1 MSLEIGSGCDDVVV
15 KRRYAI
21 IEKRERPKNG
31 SSDDER
37 IRTQCPRDR
46 SLQGVT
52 VADRSAVST
61 IAGYFYQ
68 FDRSIL
74 SILGLSNAND
84 SVAIECIEDIDVHTA
99 TETTAVQCKY
109 YEKSEY
115 NHSVIKPA
123 IMFML
128 THYKAGLTAG
138 RPAIQYHLSG
148 HFASGQDKLVLPFD
162 ISFLKNNFLTTASK
176 DKTVKKHEELD
187 VSDAELEDFLKRLS
201 IDVNAAKF
209 DDQFKTIIDG
219 LVKQFECSSF
229 AAEFFY
235 YNSAL
240 RVIKELA
247 IEPDEALRA
256 TTRTAFIKRIDTS
269 SYLFDEWF
277 IAKLG
282 AAKYYRG
289 LRNEFFAAG
298 VNVSP
303 ADRLFIIHPAGDT
316 YSRNAVKTLLKTIS
330 RKYSKLSKRDSKP
343 FSPYVLLVGI
353 DDRELAGLKQ
363 ELHNEGVRFVDGYD
377 FKGAQFDA
385 GSISRPASADSGP
398 ALRLFCDLAEAR
410 QTFLS
415 FQRSRAIYEFYR
427 SEPVA
432 DFGDG
437 AIIHTRFQIPK
448 YEDIDKII

>member
-1 MSLEIGSGCDDVVV
+1 M
-15 KRRYAI
+15 
-21 IEKRERPKNG
+21 
-31 SSDDER
+31 
-37 IRTQCPRDR
+37 
-46 SLQGVT
+46 

-74 SILGLSNAND
+74 SILGLPSPND

-128 THYKAGLTAG
+128 SHYKEGLTAG
-138 RPAIQYHLSG
+138 RPAIQYQLSG
-148 HFASGQDKLVLPFD
+148 YFASGQDKLVLPFD
-162 ISFLKNNFLTTASK
+162 IGFLKTNFLTTASK
-176 DKTVKKHEELD
+176 EGTVKKHEELG
-187 VSDAELEDFLKRLS
+187 VSDAELEGFLKLLS

-209 DDQFKTIIDG
+209 EDQFRAIIHN
-219 LVKQFECSSF
+219 LVKQFGCSPFS
-229 AAEFFY
+229 AEFFY

-240 RVIKELA
+240 RVIRELA
-247 IEPDEALRA
+247 IEPNEALRV
-256 TTRTAFIKRIDTS
+256 TTKTAFIERIDKS
-269 SYLFDEWF
+269 SNLFDEWF
-277 IAKLG
+277 IARRGK
-282 AAKYYRG
+282 ASYYRG

-298 VNVSP
+298 LNVSP
-303 ADRLFIIHPAGDT
+303 AERLFIIHPAGDS
-316 YSRNAVKTLLKTIS
+316 YSRNTVKTLLKTIS
-330 RKYSKLSKRDSKP
+330 RKYSKLSRRDAKP

-353 DDRELAGLKQ
+353 DDSELAGLKQ
-363 ELHNEGVRFVDGYD
+363 ELHNEDFRFVDGYD

-385 GSISRPASADSGP
+385 KSISRPVSADAGP
-398 ALRLFCDLAEAR
+398 ALRLFCSLEEAR

-415 FQRSRAIYEFYR
+415 FQRSREIYEFYC
-427 SEPVA
+427 SEPVE

-437 AIIHTRFQIPK
+437 AISHTRFQIPK
-448 YEDIDKII
+448 YEDIDEII

>member
-1 MSLEIGSGCDDVVV
+1 M
-15 KRRYAI
+15 
-21 IEKRERPKNG
+21 
-31 SSDDER
+31 
-37 IRTQCPRDR
+37 
-46 SLQGVT
+46 

-74 SILGLSNAND
+74 SILELPGAND

-99 TETTAVQCKY
+99 TDTTAVQCKY

-128 THYKAGLTAG
+128 AHYKAGLNAG
-138 RPAIQYHLSG
+138 RPAIQYQLSG

-162 ISFLKNNFLTTASK
+162 ICFLKANFLTTVTK
-176 DKTVKKHEELD
+176 EKTVKKHEELG
-187 VSDAELEDFLKRLS
+187 VSDAELEDFLKLLS

-209 DDQFKTIIDG
+209 DDQFQSIIERLTKEFG
-219 LVKQFECSSF
+219 CSPF

-240 RVIKELA
+240 RVTKELA
-247 IEPDEALRA
+247 IEPEDTLRVI
-256 TTRTAFIKRIDTS
+256 TRAAFIKRIDTS

-282 AAKYYRG
+282 VVKYYRE
-289 LRNEFFAAG
+289 LRNEFFATG
-298 VNVSP
+298 VNLSP
-303 ADRLFIIHPAGDT
+303 AERLFIIHPAGDS
-316 YSRNAVKTLLKTIS
+316 YSRNAVKTLLKTIA
-330 RKYSKLSKRDSKP
+330 RKYSKLSKREAKP

-353 DDRELAGLKQ
+353 DDSELAGLKQ
-363 ELHNEGVRFVDGYD
+363 ELHNEDVRFVDGYD
-377 FKGAQFDA
+377 FKGAKFDA
-385 GSISRPASADSGP
+385 GSISRPASFAAAGP
-398 ALRLFCDLAEAR
+398 ALRLFCNLAEAR

-415 FQRSRAIYEFYR
+415 FKRSREIYEFYR
-427 SEPVA
+427 SEPVE

-437 AIIHTRFQIPK
+437 AISHTRFQIPN

>member
-1 MSLEIGSGCDDVVV
+1 MM
-15 KRRYAI
+15 
-21 IEKRERPKNG
+21 
-31 SSDDER
+31 
-37 IRTQCPRDR
+37 
-46 SLQGVT
+46 
-52 VADRSAVST
+52 ADRSAVAT

-74 SILGLSNAND
+74 SILGLTGAND

-128 THYKAGLTAG
+128 AHYKAGLTAG
-138 RPAIQYHLSG
+138 RPAIQYQLSG

-162 ISFLKNNFLTTASK
+162 ISFLKTNFLTTVSK
-176 DKTVKKHEELD
+176 EKIVKKHDELG
-187 VSDAELEDFLKRLS
+187 VSDAELEDFLKLLS

-209 DDQFKTIIDG
+209 EDQFQAIIDS
-219 LVKQFECSSF
+219 LVKQFDCSPF
-229 AAEFFY
+229 VAEFFY

-247 IEPDEALRA
+247 IKPDEALRVI
-256 TTRTAFIKRIDTS
+256 TRTAFLKRIDTS

-282 AAKYYRG
+282 TEKYYRE
-289 LRNEFFAAG
+289 LRNKFFATG

-303 ADRLFIIHPAGDT
+303 ADRLFIIHPAGDI
-316 YSRNAVKTLLKTIS
+316 YSRNSVKTLLKTIS
-330 RKYSKLSKRDSKP
+330 RKYSKLSRRDPRP

-353 DDRELAGLKQ
+353 DDSELAGLKQ
-363 ELHNEGVRFVDGYD
+363 ELHNEDVRFVDGYD

-385 GSISRPASADSGP
+385 GSISRPASADAGP
-398 ALRLFCDLAEAR
+398 ALRLFCDLEEAR
-410 QTFLS
+410 QTFRS
-415 FQRSRAIYEFYR
+415 FQRSREIYEFYR
-427 SEPVA
+427 SEPVE
-432 DFGDG
+432 DFGDA
-437 AIIHTRFQIPK
+437 AISHTRFQIPN

>member
-1 MSLEIGSGCDDVVV
+1 M
-15 KRRYAI
+15 
-21 IEKRERPKNG
+21 
-31 SSDDER
+31 
-37 IRTQCPRDR
+37 
-46 SLQGVT
+46 

-74 SILGLSNAND
+74 SILGLSGAND

-128 THYKAGLTAG
+128 AHYKAGLAAG
-138 RPAIQYHLSG
+138 RPAIQYQLSG
-148 HFASGQDKLVLPFD
+148 HFASGHDKLVLPFD
-162 ISFLKNNFLTTASK
+162 IGFLKTNFLTTASK
-176 DKTVKKHEELD
+176 DKAVKKYEELG

-201 IDVNAAKF
+201 INVNAAKF
-209 DDQFKTIIDG
+209 EDQFQEIIKC
-219 LVKQFECSSF
+219 LVKQFGCSPF

-247 IEPDEALRA
+247 IEPEEALRVITKA
-256 TTRTAFIKRIDTS
+256 AFIKRIDTS

-282 AAKYYRG
+282 KTKYYLE
-289 LRNEFFAAG
+289 LRREFFAAG

-303 ADRLFIIHPAGDT
+303 VDRLFIIHPASDT

-330 RKYSKLSKRDSKP
+330 RKYSKLSKRDAKP

-353 DDRELAGLKQ
+353 DDSELAGLKQ
-363 ELHNEGVRFVDGYD
+363 ELHNENVRFVDGYD
-377 FKGAQFDA
+377 FKGAKFDA
-385 GSISRPASADSGP
+385 GSISRPASADGGP
-398 ALRLFCDLAEAR
+398 DLRLFCDLAEAR
-410 QTFLS
+410 QTFRS
-415 FQRSRAIYEFYR
+415 FQRSREIYEFYR
-427 SEPVA
+427 SEPVE

-437 AIIHTRFQIPK
+437 AISHTRFQIPN

>member
-1 MSLEIGSGCDDVVV
+1 M
-15 KRRYAI
+15 
-21 IEKRERPKNG
+21 
-31 SSDDER
+31 
-37 IRTQCPRDR
+37 
-46 SLQGVT
+46 

-74 SILGLSNAND
+74 SILGLSGAND

-128 THYKAGLTAG
+128 AHYKEGLTAG
-138 RPAIQYHLSG
+138 RQSIQYQLSG

-162 ISFLKNNFLTTASK
+162 IGFLKTNFLTTASK
-176 DKTVKKHEELD
+176 DGTVKKHEVLG
-187 VSDAELEDFLKRLS
+187 VSDAELEDFLKLLS

-209 DDQFKTIIDG
+209 EDQFQAIIES
-219 LVKQFECSSF
+219 LVKQFGCSPF
-229 AAEFFY
+229 VAEFFY

-247 IEPDEALRA
+247 IEPDEALRVI
-256 TTRTAFIKRIDTS
+256 TRTAFITRIDTS
-269 SYLFDEWF
+269 SYLFEEWF

-282 AAKYYRG
+282 AAKYYRE
-289 LRNEFFAAG
+289 LRNKFFAAG

-303 ADRLFIIHPAGDT
+303 ADRLFIIHPAGGA
-316 YSRNAVKTLLKTIS
+316 YRRNAVKALLKTIS
-330 RKYSKLSKRDSKP
+330 RKYSKLSTRDSNP

-353 DDRELAGLKQ
+353 DDSELAGLKQ
-363 ELHNEGVRFVDGYD
+363 ELHNEDVRFVDGYD

-385 GSISRPASADSGP
+385 GSISRRASAVAGP
-398 ALRLFCDLAEAR
+398 ALRLFSDLAEAR
-410 QTFLS
+410 QTFRS
-415 FQRSRAIYEFYR
+415 FQRSREIYEFYH
-427 SEPVA
+427 SEPVE

-437 AIIHTRFQIPK
+437 AIRHIRFQVPN

>member
-1 MSLEIGSGCDDVVV
+1 M
-15 KRRYAI
+15 
-21 IEKRERPKNG
+21 
-31 SSDDER
+31 
-37 IRTQCPRDR
+37 
-46 SLQGVT
+46 

-61 IAGYFYQ
+61 ITGYFYQ

-74 SILGLSNAND
+74 SILGLSGAND

-128 THYKAGLTAG
+128 AHYKERLTAG
-138 RPAIQYHLSG
+138 RPAIQYQLSG

-162 ISFLKNNFLTTASK
+162 IDFLKTNFLTTASK
-176 DKTVKKHEELD
+176 DGTVKKHEELG
-187 VSDAELEDFLKRLS
+187 VSDAELEGFLKLLL

-209 DDQFKTIIDG
+209 EDQFRAIIDS
-219 LVKQFECSSF
+219 LIKQFDCSQFS
-229 AAEFFY
+229 AEFFY

-247 IEPDEALRA
+247 IEPNEALRV
-256 TTRTAFIKRIDTS
+256 TTKTAFIERIDTS

-282 AAKYYRG
+282 TANYYRR

-303 ADRLFIIHPAGDT
+303 VDRLFIIHPAGDT
-316 YSRNAVKTLLKTIS
+316 YGRNSVKTLLKTIS
-330 RKYSKLSKRDSKP
+330 RKYSKLSRRDAKP

-353 DDRELAGLKQ
+353 DDSELADLKQ
-363 ELHNEGVRFVDGYD
+363 ELHNEDFRFVDGYD

-385 GSISRPASADSGP
+385 GSISRSASADAGP
-398 ALRLFCDLAEAR
+398 DLRLFCDLEEAR
-410 QTFLS
+410 QTFRS
-415 FQRSRAIYEFYR
+415 FQRSREIYEFYS
-427 SEPVA
+427 SEPVE

-437 AIIHTRFQIPK
+437 AIRHTRFQIPN

>member
-1 MSLEIGSGCDDVVV
+1 M
-15 KRRYAI
+15 
-21 IEKRERPKNG
+21 
-31 SSDDER
+31 
-37 IRTQCPRDR
+37 
-46 SLQGVT
+46 

-74 SILGLSNAND
+74 SILGLTGAND

-123 IMFML
+123 VMFML
-128 THYKAGLTAG
+128 AHFKAGLTAG
-138 RPAIQYHLSG
+138 RPAIRYQLSG

-162 ISFLKNNFLTTASK
+162 IGFLKTNFLTTVSK
-176 DKTVKKHEELD
+176 EKTVKKHEDLG
-187 VSDAELEDFLKRLS
+187 VSDAELEGFLKLLS

-209 DDQFKTIIDG
+209 EDQFQAIIER
-219 LVKQFECSSF
+219 LVKQFSCSPF
-229 AAEFFY
+229 AAEYFY

-247 IEPDEALRA
+247 IEPDEALRV
-256 TTRTAFIKRIDTS
+256 TTKAAFIERIDTS

-277 IAKLG
+277 ITKLG
-282 AAKYYRG
+282 TAKYYRG

-316 YSRNAVKTLLKTIS
+316 YSRTAVKTLLKTIS
-330 RKYSKLSKRDSKP
+330 RKYSKLSKRDAKP

-353 DDRELAGLKQ
+353 DDSELAGLKQ
-363 ELHNEGVRFVDGYD
+363 ELHNEDVRFVDGYD

-385 GSISRPASADSGP
+385 GSISRPASASAGP

-415 FQRSRAIYEFYR
+415 FQRSREIYEFYR
-427 SEPVA
+427 SEPVD

-437 AIIHTRFQIPK
+437 AISHTRFQIPK

>member
-1 MSLEIGSGCDDVVV
+1 M
-15 KRRYAI
+15 
-21 IEKRERPKNG
+21 
-31 SSDDER
+31 
-37 IRTQCPRDR
+37 T
-46 SLQGVT
+46 
-52 VADRSAVST
+52 DRSAVST
-61 IAGYFYQ
+61 ISGYFYQ

-74 SILGLSNAND
+74 SILGLTGAND

-128 THYKAGLTAG
+128 AHFKAGLTAG
-138 RPAIQYHLSG
+138 RPAIQYQLSG
-148 HFASGQDKLVLPFD
+148 HFASGQEKLVLPFD
-162 ISFLKNNFLTTASK
+162 IGFLKTNFLTTVSK
-176 DKTVKKHEELD
+176 EKTVKKHEELE
-187 VSDAELEDFLKRLS
+187 VSDAELEDFLKLLS

-209 DDQFKTIIDG
+209 EDQFQAIIEK
-219 LVKQFECSSF
+219 LVKQFSCSPF
-229 AAEFFY
+229 AAEYFY

-247 IEPDEALRA
+247 IEPDEALRV
-256 TTRTAFIKRIDTS
+256 TTKAAFIKRIDTS

-277 IAKLG
+277 ITKLG

-289 LRNEFFAAG
+289 LRNEFFASG

-316 YSRNAVKTLLKTIS
+316 YNRNAVKTLLKTIS
-330 RKYSKLSKRDSKP
+330 RKYSKLSKRDAKP

-353 DDRELAGLKQ
+353 DDSELAGLKQ
-363 ELHNEGVRFVDGYD
+363 DLHNEDVRFVDGYD

-385 GSISRPASADSGP
+385 GSISRPATASAGP

-415 FQRSRAIYEFYR
+415 FQRSREIYEFYR
-427 SEPVA
+427 SEPVE
-432 DFGDG
+432 DFGDA
-437 AIIHTRFQIPK
+437 AISHIRFQIPK

>member
-1 MSLEIGSGCDDVVV
+1 M
-15 KRRYAI
+15 
-21 IEKRERPKNG
+21 
-31 SSDDER
+31 
-37 IRTQCPRDR
+37 
-46 SLQGVT
+46 
-52 VADRSAVST
+52 ADRSAVST
-61 IAGYFYQ
+61 IVGYFYQ

-74 SILGLSNAND
+74 SILGLTSTND
-84 SVAIECIEDIDVHTA
+84 SVVIEGIEDIDVHTA

-128 THYKAGLTAG
+128 AHYKAGLTAG
-138 RPAIQYHLSG
+138 RPAIYYQLSG
-148 HFASGQDKLVLPFD
+148 HFASGQDKLLLPFGID
-162 ISFLKNNFLTTASK
+162 FLKAHFLTTVSDK
-176 DKTVKKHEELD
+176 KTVQKHEELG
-187 VSDAELEDFLKRLS
+187 VSDEELEEFLKLLS

-209 DDQFKTIIDG
+209 NDQFQDIIKL
-219 LVKQFECSSF
+219 LVRQFDCSPF

-247 IEPDEALRA
+247 TEPNNALRII
-256 TTRTAFIKRIDTS
+256 TRADFIRRIDTS
-269 SYLFDEWF
+269 SFLFDEWF

-282 AAKYYRG
+282 LAKYYRR

-303 ADRLFIIHPAGDT
+303 VDRLFIIHLAGDT

-330 RKYSKLSKRDSKP
+330 RKYSKLSKRDARP

-353 DDRELAGLKQ
+353 DDSELVSLKQ
-363 ELHNEGVRFVDGYD
+363 ELHNEDVRFVDGYD

-385 GSISRPASADSGP
+385 TSISRPASANAGP
-398 ALRLFCDLAEAR
+398 ALRLFCYLSEAQ

-415 FQRSRAIYEFYR
+415 FQRSREIYEFYR
-427 SEPVA
+427 NEPVE

-437 AIIHTRFQIPK
+437 AINHTRFQIPN

>member
-1 MSLEIGSGCDDVVV
+1 M
-15 KRRYAI
+15 
-21 IEKRERPKNG
+21 
-31 SSDDER
+31 
-37 IRTQCPRDR
+37 
-46 SLQGVT
+46 
-52 VADRSAVST
+52 ADRSAVST

-74 SILGLSNAND
+74 SILGLTGAND

-115 NHSVIKPA
+115 NHSVIKSA

-128 THYKAGLTAG
+128 AHYKAGLTAG
-138 RPAIQYHLSG
+138 RPAIQYQLSG
-148 HFASGQDKLVLPFD
+148 HFASGQDKLVPPFD
-162 ISFLKNNFLTTASK
+162 IGFLKTNFLTTVSK
-176 DKTVKKHEELD
+176 EKIVKKHEELG
-187 VSDAELEDFLKRLS
+187 VSDAELEGFLKLLS

-209 DDQFKTIIDG
+209 DDQFQAIIEI
-219 LVKQFECSSF
+219 LVKQFGCSPF

-247 IEPDEALRA
+247 IEPDEALRV
-256 TTRTAFIKRIDTS
+256 TTRAAFINRMDTS

-282 AAKYYRG
+282 TAKYYRG

-316 YSRNAVKTLLKTIS
+316 YSRNTVKTLLKTIS
-330 RKYSKLSKRDSKP
+330 RKYSKLSRRDAKP
-343 FSPYVLLVGI
+343 FSPYVLLIGI
-353 DDRELAGLKQ
+353 DDSELSGLKQ
-363 ELHNEGVRFVDGYD
+363 ELHNEDVSFVDGYD

-385 GSISRPASADSGP
+385 CSISRPASAGAGP

-415 FQRSRAIYEFYR
+415 FQRSREIYEFYR
-427 SEPVA
+427 SEPVE

-437 AIIHTRFQIPK
+437 AISHTRFQIPN

>member
-1 MSLEIGSGCDDVVV
+1 M
-15 KRRYAI
+15 
-21 IEKRERPKNG
+21 
-31 SSDDER
+31 
-37 IRTQCPRDR
+37 
-46 SLQGVT
+46 

-61 IAGYFYQ
+61 ITGYFYQ

-74 SILGLSNAND
+74 SILGLSGAND

-128 THYKAGLTAG
+128 AHYKAGLTAG
-138 RPAIQYHLSG
+138 RQPIQYQLSG

-162 ISFLKNNFLTTASK
+162 IGFLKTNFLTTASK
-176 DKTVKKHEELD
+176 DNTIKKHEELG
-187 VSDAELEDFLKRLS
+187 VSDAELADFLNLLS
-201 IDVNAAKF
+201 IDVNAVKF
-209 DDQFKTIIDG
+209 EDQFRAIIDS
-219 LVKQFECSSF
+219 LVKQFGCSPF

-240 RVIKELA
+240 RVIKDLA
-247 IEPDEALRA
+247 IEPDEALRVI
-256 TTRTAFIKRIDTS
+256 TRAAFIKRIDTS

-282 AAKYYRG
+282 TAKYYRA

-303 ADRLFIIHPAGDT
+303 ADRLFIIHPAGDS

-353 DDRELAGLKQ
+353 DDTELAGLKQ
-363 ELHNEGVRFVDGYD
+363 ELHNEDIRFVDGYD
-377 FKGAQFDA
+377 FKGARFDA
-385 GSISRPASADSGP
+385 GSISRPASADAGP

-415 FQRSRAIYEFYR
+415 FQRSREIYEFYH
-427 SEPVA
+427 SEPVE

-437 AIIHTRFQIPK
+437 AISHTRFQIPK
-448 YEDIDKII
+448 YEDINKII

>member
-1 MSLEIGSGCDDVVV
+1 M
-15 KRRYAI
+15 
-21 IEKRERPKNG
+21 
-31 SSDDER
+31 
-37 IRTQCPRDR
+37 
-46 SLQGVT
+46 
-52 VADRSAVST
+52 ADRSAVST

-74 SILGLSNAND
+74 SILGLTGTND

-99 TETTAVQCKY
+99 TEMTAVQCKY

-128 THYKAGLTAG
+128 AHYKAGLTAG
-138 RPAIQYHLSG
+138 RPAIHYQLSG
-148 HFASGQDKLVLPFD
+148 HFASGQDKLLLPFD
-162 ISFLKNNFLTTASK
+162 IAFLKANFLTTASK
-176 DKTVKKHEELD
+176 EKTVQKHEELG
-187 VSDAELEDFLKRLS
+187 VSDEELEEFLKLLS

-209 DDQFKTIIDG
+209 KDQFQAIIEL
-219 LVKQFECSSF
+219 LVKQFDCSPF

-247 IEPDEALRA
+247 IEPDDALRVI
-256 TTRTAFIKRIDTS
+256 TRAAFIRRIDTS
-269 SYLFDEWF
+269 SFLFDEWF

-282 AAKYYRG
+282 LAKYYRG

-330 RKYSKLSKRDSKP
+330 RKYSKLSRRDAKP

-353 DDRELAGLKQ
+353 DDSELTGLKQ
-363 ELHNEGVRFVDGYD
+363 ELHNEDVHFADGYD

-385 GSISRPASADSGP
+385 ASISRSASPDAGP
-398 ALRLFCDLAEAR
+398 TLRLFCNLSEAQR
-410 QTFLS
+410 TFLS
-415 FQRSRAIYEFYR
+415 FQRSREIYEFYR
-427 SEPVA
+427 NEPVE

-437 AIIHTRFQIPK
+437 AISHIRFQVPN

>member
-1 MSLEIGSGCDDVVV
+1 M
-15 KRRYAI
+15 
-21 IEKRERPKNG
+21 
-31 SSDDER
+31 
-37 IRTQCPRDR
+37 
-46 SLQGVT
+46 

-74 SILGLSNAND
+74 SILGLSSAND
-84 SVAIECIEDIDVHTA
+84 SVSIECIEDIDIHTA

-128 THYKAGLTAG
+128 AHYKAGLIAG
-138 RPAIQYHLSG
+138 RPTIQYQLSG
-148 HFASGQDKLVLPFD
+148 HFASGQDKLALPFD
-162 ISFLKNNFLTTASK
+162 ISFLKTNFLTTASK

-187 VSDAELEDFLKRLS
+187 VSDTELEEFLKVLS

-209 DDQFKTIIDG
+209 KDQFQAIIDS
-219 LVKQFECSSF
+219 LVKQFGCSPF
-229 AAEFFY
+229 VAEFFY
-235 YNSAL
+235 YNNAL

-256 TTRTAFIKRIDTS
+256 TTRAAFIKRIDTS
-269 SYLFDEWF
+269 SYIFDEWF

-282 AAKYYRG
+282 TAKYYG
-289 LRNEFFAAG
+289 ELRNEFFAAG
-298 VNVSP
+298 INVSP
-303 ADRLFIIHPAGDT
+303 ADRLFIIHPAGET
-316 YSRNAVKTLLKTIS
+316 YSRNVVKTLLKTIS
-330 RKYSKLSKRDSKP
+330 RKYSKLSKRDAKP

-353 DDRELAGLKQ
+353 DDSELAGLKQ
-363 ELHNEGVRFVDGYD
+363 ELHNEDVPFVDGYD
-377 FKGAQFDA
+377 FKGAEFDA
-385 GSISRPASADSGP
+385 GSISRPASAQAGP

-415 FQRSRAIYEFYR
+415 FQRSREIYEFYR
-427 SEPVA
+427 SQQVEE
-432 DFGDG
+432 FGDS
-437 AIIHTRFQIPK
+437 AIRHIRFQIPN

>member
-1 MSLEIGSGCDDVVV
+1 M
-15 KRRYAI
+15 
-21 IEKRERPKNG
+21 
-31 SSDDER
+31 
-37 IRTQCPRDR
+37 
-46 SLQGVT
+46 
-52 VADRSAVST
+52 ADRSAVST

-74 SILGLSNAND
+74 SILGLSGAKD

-99 TETTAVQCKY
+99 TDTTAVQCKY

-128 THYKAGLTAG
+128 EHYKASLTAG
-138 RPAIQYHLSG
+138 RPAIRYQLSG
-148 HFASGQDKLVLPFD
+148 HFASGQNKLVLPFD
-162 ISFLKNNFLTTASK
+162 IGFLKTNFLTTASK
-176 DKTVKKHEELD
+176 DKTVKKHEELG
-187 VSDAELEDFLKRLS
+187 VSDTELEDFLRLLS

-209 DDQFKTIIDG
+209 DDQFQNIIES
-219 LVKQFECSSF
+219 LVKQFGCSPF

-247 IEPDEALRA
+247 IESDEELRVI
-256 TTRTAFIKRIDTS
+256 TRAAFIKRIDTS
-269 SYLFDEWF
+269 SFLFDEWF

-282 AAKYYRG
+282 TAKYYRE
-289 LRNEFFAAG
+289 LRTKFFATG

-303 ADRLFIIHPAGDT
+303 AERLFIIHPAGNT
-316 YSRNAVKTLLKTIS
+316 YSRNAVKALLKTIS
-330 RKYSKLSKRDSKP
+330 RKYSKLSKRDKKP

-353 DDRELAGLKQ
+353 DERELAGLKQ
-363 ELHNEGVRFVDGYD
+363 ELHNEDVRFVDGYD

-385 GSISRPASADSGP
+385 RSISRTASADGGP
-398 ALRLFCDLAEAR
+398 ALRLFCDLAEAL

-415 FQRSRAIYEFYR
+415 LRHSREIYEFYR
-427 SEPVA
+427 TKPVE

-437 AIIHTRFQIPK
+437 AIRHTRFQIPK
-448 YEDIDKII
+448 IEDIDKII

>member
-1 MSLEIGSGCDDVVV
+1 M
-15 KRRYAI
+15 
-21 IEKRERPKNG
+21 
-31 SSDDER
+31 
-37 IRTQCPRDR
+37 RTRCPRDR
-46 SLQGVT
+46 LLQEVVVT
-52 VADRSAVST
+52 DRSAVST

-74 SILGLSNAND
+74 SILGLSGAKD

-123 IMFML
+123 VMFML
-128 THYKAGLTAG
+128 AHYKAGLTAG
-138 RPAIQYHLSG
+138 RSAIQYQLSG

-162 ISFLKNNFLTTASK
+162 IDFLKSNFLTTVSK
-176 DKTVKKHEELD
+176 DKTIRKHEELD
-187 VSDAELEDFLKRLS
+187 VSDSELEHFLKLLS

-209 DDQFKTIIDG
+209 NDQFQAIIEC
-219 LVKQFECSSF
+219 LVKQFKCSPF

-256 TTRTAFIKRIDTS
+256 TTRGAFIKRIDTS

-282 AAKYYRG
+282 ATTYYRG

-303 ADRLFIIHPAGDT
+303 ADRLFIIHAACDT

-330 RKYSKLSKRDSKP
+330 RKYSKLSKRDAKP
-343 FSPYVLLVGI
+343 FSPYVLLVGV
-353 DDRELAGLKQ
+353 DDSELAGLKQ

-377 FKGAQFDA
+377 FKGAQFNA
-385 GSISRPASADSGP
+385 GSISRPASAGAGP
-398 ALRLFCDLAEAR
+398 DLRLFCDLAEAR

-427 SEPVA
+427 AESVA
-432 DFGDG
+432 DFGDS
-437 AIIHTRFQIPK
+437 AITHTRFQIPK
-448 YEDIDKII
+448 YEDVDKII

>member
-1 MSLEIGSGCDDVVV
+1 M
-15 KRRYAI
+15 
-21 IEKRERPKNG
+21 
-31 SSDDER
+31 
-37 IRTQCPRDR
+37 
-46 SLQGVT
+46 

-61 IAGYFYQ
+61 ITGYFYQ

-74 SILGLSNAND
+74 SILGLAGVND

-123 IMFML
+123 IMYML
-128 THYKAGLTAG
+128 EHYKAGLVAG
-138 RPAIQYHLSG
+138 RPAIHYQLSG
-148 HFASGQDKLVLPFD
+148 HFASGQDKLVLPLD
-162 ISFLKNNFLTTASK
+162 IDFLKSDFLTTVSK
-176 DKTVKKHEELD
+176 DKTVKKHEELG
-187 VSDAELEDFLKRLS
+187 VSDAELEDFLKLLS
-201 IDVNAAKF
+201 IDVKAAKF
-209 DDQFKTIIDG
+209 EAQFQAIIG
-219 LVKQFECSSF
+219 ILVKQFQCSPF

-247 IEPDEALRA
+247 IEPDEALRV
-256 TTRTAFIKRIDTS
+256 TTRAAFIKRIDTS

-282 AAKYYRG
+282 TAKYYRA
-289 LRNEFFAAG
+289 LRNEFFAAS

-303 ADRLFIIHPAGDT
+303 ADRLFIIHLAGDT
-316 YSRNAVKTLLKTIS
+316 YSRNTVKTLLKTIS
-330 RKYSKLSKRDSKP
+330 RKYSKLSRRDAKP

-353 DDRELAGLKQ
+353 DGSELVGLKQ
-363 ELHNEGVRFVDGYD
+363 ELHNEAFSFVDGYD

-385 GSISRPASADSGP
+385 GSISRPASADAGP
-398 ALRLFCDLAEAR
+398 ALRIFCDLAEAR
-410 QTFLS
+410 QTFRS
-415 FQRSRAIYEFYR
+415 FQRSREIYEFYR
-427 SEPVA
+427 SEQIE

-437 AIIHTRFQIPK
+437 AISHTRFQIPDF
-448 YEDIDKII
+448 EDIDKII

>member
-1 MSLEIGSGCDDVVV
+1 M
-15 KRRYAI
+15 
-21 IEKRERPKNG
+21 
-31 SSDDER
+31 
-37 IRTQCPRDR
+37 
-46 SLQGVT
+46 

-74 SILGLSNAND
+74 SILALPGATD
-84 SVAIECIEDIDVHTA
+84 SVAIECIEDIDIHTA

-128 THYKAGLTAG
+128 EHYKAGLTAG
-138 RPAIQYHLSG
+138 RPAIHYQLSG
-148 HFASGQDKLVLPFD
+148 HFVSGQEKLVLPFD
-162 ISFLKNNFLTTASK
+162 IGFLKTNFLTTASK
-176 DKTVKKHEELD
+176 GRTVKKHEELD
-187 VSDAELEDFLKRLS
+187 VSDAELEDFLKLLS
-201 IDVNAAKF
+201 IDVNAAKL
-209 DDQFKTIIDG
+209 DDQFQTIIEAI
-219 LVKQFECSSF
+219 VKQFDCSFF

-247 IEPDEALRA
+247 IEPERNLRVITKA
-256 TTRTAFIKRIDTS
+256 AFIKRIDTS

-282 AAKYYRG
+282 AAKYYGR
-289 LRNEFFAAG
+289 LRNEFFAKG

-303 ADRLFIIHPAGDT
+303 AERLFIIHPTGDT
-316 YSRNAVKTLLKTIS
+316 YSRNAVKKLLKTIS
-330 RKYSKLSKRDSKP
+330 RKYSKLSKRDKRP

-353 DDRELAGLKQ
+353 DDGELAGLKQ
-363 ELHNEGVRFVDGYD
+363 ELHNEDVRFVDGYD
-377 FKGAQFDA
+377 FKGAQFDTR
-385 GSISRPASADSGP
+385 SISRTASADGGP

-415 FQRSRAIYEFYR
+415 FQHSREIYEFYR
-427 SEPVA
+427 TKPVE

-437 AIIHTRFQIPK
+437 AISHTRFQIPTF
-448 YEDIDKII
+448 EDIDKII